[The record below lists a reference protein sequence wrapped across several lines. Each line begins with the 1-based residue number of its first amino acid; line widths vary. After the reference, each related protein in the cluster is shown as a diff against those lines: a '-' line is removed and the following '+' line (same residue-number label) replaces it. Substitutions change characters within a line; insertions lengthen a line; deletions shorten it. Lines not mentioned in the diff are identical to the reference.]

1 MVREIVRR
9 NGEGIHRRREIVG
22 AEWGEGHC
30 RLPPITPLDP

>member
-9 NGEGIHRRREIVG
+9 NGEEIHRGREKVG